1 MEPRF
6 ARVILA
12 AISANFNYTKQV
24 DERTGGS
31 GPNEA
36 SLNEAI
42 MALENL
48 VNQVGEQIDAPV
60 QTGQTEQPVA

>member
-1 MEPRF
+1 MDPRF
-6 ARVILA
+6 ARVVLA
-12 AISANFNYTKQV
+12 AITANFNYTKQV

-31 GPNEA
+31 GENEV

-48 VNQVGEQIDAPV
+48 TSQVNEQIDLPAEPV
-60 QTGQTEQPVA
+60 EQPAA